1 MTQHTNFST
10 RLDDLQKRVATA
22 RSAVQTAATESDAQ
36 LKERIDQATHDAVE
50 HGCPVQSS
58 TRHIDGLWGAL

>member
-22 RSAVQTAATESDAQ
+22 SSAVQTAATESDAQ
-36 LKERIDQATHDAVE
+36 LKERIDRAQADLDQS
-50 HGCPVQSS
+50 VQN
-58 TRHIDGLWGAL
+58 TRPTAGTRSGRS